1 MRKVIVNTTPLIAL
15 AGIGHLNLLRQLYT
29 EIMIPVA
36 VYHEIISEPARSLVS
51 AAEWI
56 TVEKITG
63 TIQKSGFSSRL
74 HAGEIEVIIL
84 VQEVGAD
91 LLIMDDNAAKKTAK
105 YLGLTVTGT
114 MGVLLRAKKEGLIS
128 EVKPLLEGLIGDG
141 LYVSP
146 TVQNYVLEQAGEKQF
161 QN

>member
-1 MRKVIVNTTPLIAL
+1 MRKVIVNTAPLIAL
-15 AGIGHLNLLRQLYT
+15 AGVGQLNLLRQLYS
-29 EIMIPVA
+29 EITIPGA

-56 TVEKITG
+56 KIEKITG
-63 TIQKSGFSSRL
+63 AIRKSAFSSRL

-84 VQEVGAD
+84 AQEAKAD

-114 MGVLLRAKKEGLIS
+114 MGVLLRAKKEGFIS
-128 EVKPLLEGLIGDG
+128 EVKPLLEGLINDG

-146 TVQNYVLEQAGEKQF
+146 TVQNYVLEQAGEK
-161 QN
+161 

>member
-15 AGIGHLNLLRQLYT
+15 AGVGQLNLLRQLYS
-29 EIMIPVA
+29 EITIPRA

-51 AAEWI
+51 AAEWVK
-56 TVEKITG
+56 VEKITG
-63 TIQKSGFSSRL
+63 TIQKSAFSSRL
-74 HAGEIEVIIL
+74 HAGEIEVIML
-84 VQEVGAD
+84 AQEAGAD

-128 EVKPLLEGLIGDG
+128 EVKPLLEGLINDG

-146 TVQNYVLEQAGEKQF
+146 TVQSYVLEQAGEK
-161 QN
+161 

>member
-15 AGIGHLNLLRQLYT
+15 AGIGQLDLLRQLYS
-29 EIMIPVA
+29 EITIPRA

-51 AAEWI
+51 AAEWVK
-56 TVEKITG
+56 VEKING
-63 TIQKSGFSSRL
+63 TIQKSAFSSRL
-74 HAGEIEVIIL
+74 HAGEIEVIML
-84 VQEVGAD
+84 AQEAGAD

-114 MGVLLRAKKEGLIS
+114 MGVLLRAKKEGLIP
-128 EVKPLLEGLIGDG
+128 EVKPLLEGLINDG

-146 TVQNYVLEQAGEKQF
+146 TVQSYVLEQAGEK
-161 QN
+161 

>member
-15 AGIGHLNLLRQLYT
+15 AGIGQLNLLRQLYS
-29 EIMIPVA
+29 EITIPRA

-51 AAEWI
+51 AAEWVK
-56 TVEKITG
+56 VEKITG
-63 TIQKSGFSSRL
+63 TIQKSAFSSRL
-74 HAGEIEVIIL
+74 HAGEIEVIML
-84 VQEVGAD
+84 AQEAGAD

-114 MGVLLRAKKEGLIS
+114 MGVLLRAKKEELIT
-128 EVKPLLEGLIGDG
+128 EVKPLLEGLINDG

-146 TVQNYVLEQAGEKQF
+146 TVQSYVLEQASEK
-161 QN
+161 